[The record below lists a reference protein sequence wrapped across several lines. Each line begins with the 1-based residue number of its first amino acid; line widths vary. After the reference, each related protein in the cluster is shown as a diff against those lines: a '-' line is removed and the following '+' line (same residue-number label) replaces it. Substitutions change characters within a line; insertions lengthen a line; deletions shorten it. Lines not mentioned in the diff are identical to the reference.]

1 MKWHS
6 VGFCLIFGE
15 RTIAFFTL
23 LSLTLVAPLQAVHA
37 ADSDAVTKGELG
49 GLVRDYLVKNPEVI
63 VEAVAEYQKGMQQ
76 KGVEESKKAVSAN
89 KQAIYDN
96 PFIPS
101 VGDKN
106 AKVAVVEFFDYNCSA
121 CKFAF
126 KAIDAAMKGDHKD
139 VRFIFMEYPIFGEQS
154 VKIAKIGLSVYAL
167 APEKYYDFHSHMME
181 HKGSVTVEE
190 ALAYGDKIGVKR
202 ADIEKEMSKPKYE
215 EIHKANA
222 DLGDKLKISGTPF
235 MIIGEEIVPHA
246 LDAAG
251 LNDYIAKAK
260 TVTK

>member
-1 MKWHS
+1 MRTA
-6 VGFCLIFGE
+6 LIFAY
-15 RTIAFFTL
+15 AFCAFA
-23 LSLTLVAPLQAVHA
+23 SHSLVAHA
-37 ADSDAVTKGELG
+37 ADSDPVTKGELG
-49 GLVRDYLVKNPEVI
+49 ALVKEYLVKNPEVI
-63 VEAVAEYQKGMQQ
+63 VEAVAEYQKGMQA
-76 KGVEESKKAVSAN
+76 KSTEESKKAVAAN

-126 KAIDAAMKGDHKD
+126 KAIDAAMKGEHKD

-154 VKIAKIGLSVYAL
+154 VRIAKIGLSIYAL

-190 ALAYGDKIGVKR
+190 ALTYAEKIGVKR
-202 ADIEKEMSKPKYE
+202 ADIEKEMAKPKYE

-222 DLGDKLKISGTPF
+222 ELGEKLKVSGTPF
-235 MIIGEEIVPHA
+235 MIIGDEVVPHA

-260 TVTK
+260 ATAK

>member
-1 MKWHS
+1 MRT
-6 VGFCLIFGE
+6 VAIF
-15 RTIAFFTL
+15 ACALFA
-23 LSLTLVAPLQAVHA
+23 VASPFQSAHA
-37 ADSDAVTKGELG
+37 ADTDAVTKGELG
-49 GLVRDYLVKNPEVI
+49 GLVREYLMKNPETI
-63 VEAVAEYQKGMQQ
+63 VEAVAVYQKDMQS
-76 KGVEESKKAVSAN
+76 KGTEESKKAISAN

-101 VGDKN
+101 VGNKD

-154 VKIAKIGLSVYAL
+154 VRIAKIGLSIYAL
-167 APEKYYDFHSHMME
+167 APEKYYDFHKHMME

-190 ALAYGDKIGVKR
+190 ALAYAEKIGVKR
-202 ADIEKEMSKPKYE
+202 ADIEKEMAKPKYE
-215 EIHKANA
+215 EIHKANSE
-222 DLGDKLKISGTPF
+222 LGEKLKVNGTPF
-235 MIIGEEIVPHA
+235 MIIGEEVVPHA

-260 TVTK
+260 AAVK